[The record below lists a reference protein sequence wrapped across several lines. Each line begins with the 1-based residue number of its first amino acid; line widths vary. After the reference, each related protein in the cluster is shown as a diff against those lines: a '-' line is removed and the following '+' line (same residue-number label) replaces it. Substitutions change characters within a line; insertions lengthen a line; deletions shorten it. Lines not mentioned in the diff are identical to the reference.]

1 VEDEAHAE
9 HEAQAG
15 REAHAE
21 DRAPRDATDAEARAL
36 ASGLRL
42 GILRMCLDQPLTNR
56 EIAATLGKNPATVLH
71 HVRTL
76 VDTGYLEA
84 LEPRRGR
91 RGAREI
97 PYRSTG
103 KSWFT
108 RMPATASG
116 SLLSAFLD
124 EVSRVPP
131 EEHELTRLGLR
142 LGESDLAEFRDRLH
156 ALLQEFHDRPRD
168 PRAVPRSLFVA
179 LHLDPFGGPAPDDP
193 PGSSPSP
200 SPSSS
205 AADDA
210 SDAGPAS

>member
-1 VEDEAHAE
+1 VEDEAQAE
-9 HEAQAG
+9 D
-15 REAHAE
+15 EAHAE

-108 RMPATASG
+108 RMPAAASG

-131 EEHELTRLGLR
+131 EEHELARLSLR
-142 LGESDLAEFRDRLH
+142 LGESDLAEFKDRLY

-168 PRAVPRSLFVA
+168 PRAAPRSLFVA
-179 LHLDPFGGPAPDDP
+179 LHLDPFGGPTDDDS
-193 PGSSPSP
+193 PG
-200 SPSSS
+200 PSSS
-205 AADDA
+205 SPCSPSAPSSSEDADPDAA
-210 SDAGPAS
+210 S